1 MGLEPVWKT
10 HGVVLVSDG
19 GATFDPRPD
28 AGTLGGVGRYLTVQ
42 GRQASAIRKRWLI
55 ANYEADEYDG
65 AYIGIGSAPRN
76 YERAARG
83 YSKPLVDDVISE
95 VRTDL
100 DYFSE
105 AEAAVL
111 QNHGYLLADVA
122 LRRHAPHC
130 AMTARRS
137 RASHIPLDG
146 RREGASG
153 VARQSS
159 PTQVGSMAAPR
170 NTLGSFIGR
179 ELAGPGQ
186 IPGADHRA
194 TRRRLS
200 IDDPAGCSQ
209 GAVVARPGP
218 RAGPGRDSCLVE

>member
-28 AGTLGGVGRYLTVQ
+28 AGTLGRVGRYLAVQ

-100 DYFSE
+100 DYFSK

-122 LRRHAPHC
+122 LRRHAPQLC
-130 AMTARRS
+130 DDSAREPREPYPPWMDEERV
-137 RASHIPLDG
+137 RAALRDSHRRRKLG
-146 RREGASG
+146 RWQRRETLL
-153 VARQSS
+153 ARS
-159 PTQVGSMAAPR
+159 
-170 NTLGSFIGR
+170 
-179 ELAGPGQ
+179 
-186 IPGADHRA
+186 
-194 TRRRLS
+194 
-200 IDDPAGCSQ
+200 
-209 GAVVARPGP
+209 
-218 RAGPGRDSCLVE
+218 